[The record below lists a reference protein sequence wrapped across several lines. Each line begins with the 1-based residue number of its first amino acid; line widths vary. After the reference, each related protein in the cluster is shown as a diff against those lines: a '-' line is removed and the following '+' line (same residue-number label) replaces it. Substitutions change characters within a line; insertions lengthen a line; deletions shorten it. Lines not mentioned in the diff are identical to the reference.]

1 MKTLLI
7 RQDGRLSK
15 TVVVGV
21 LEVAIAIA
29 ALVAGNEIIA
39 DNPKI
44 ALYLLLGAGILKII
58 LRKLTDQPLTS

>member
-39 DNPKI
+39 DNPKV
-44 ALYLLLGAGILKII
+44 ASYLLLAVGILTII